1 MTAPPSVATV
11 QVTALRKEFGRR
23 LAVAGVDFALSAGDS
38 LAIFGPNGA
47 GKTTLLRLVAGL
59 LKPSAGMARV
69 NGVDTRLDRRARSG
83 VGLISHQSMLYA
95 PLTALENV
103 EFTARLYGI
112 PRARDAA
119 RAALE
124 AMRMLDRAD
133 VLVRT
138 LSRGLQQRVSIAR
151 ALVQQPSVLLLD
163 EPYSGLDEAGAQAL
177 TQLLTMLRGQGAT
190 LLVVTHNVSEG
201 LALAT
206 HAAIMRDGRFA
217 RFDDRA
223 GAGGF
228 DTPRYVADY
237 RAMMSHAS

>member
-1 MTAPPSVATV
+1 MSAPPSVATV

-59 LKPSAGMARV
+59 LKPNAGMARV
-69 NGVDTRLDRRARSG
+69 NGVDTRLDRRARAS

-112 PRARDAA
+112 RRPRDAA
-119 RAALE
+119 RAALD
-124 AMRMLDRAD
+124 AIRMLDRAD
-133 VLVRT
+133 ALVCT

-177 TQLLTMLRGQGAT
+177 THLLTTLREQGAT

-206 HAAIMRDGRFA
+206 HAAIMQDGRFA
-217 RFDDRA
+217 RYDDRA
-223 GAGGF
+223 SAGGF
-228 DTPRYVADY
+228 DAPRYVADY